1 MDEIDKLNEKLIN
14 LKMQYADIL
23 TKYHNLEKDKDD
35 LNNEIFDL
43 NIKEAENI
51 KKFNN
56 EINKFQHE
64 LTQKDTENEK
74 KIKDMQKII
83 DRQELK

>member
-1 MDEIDKLNEKLIN
+1 LEEIDRLNEKLLD
-14 LKMQYADIL
+14 LKIQYADIL
-23 TKYHNLEKDKDD
+23 TKYHSLENDKDD
-35 LNNEIFDL
+35 LKNEIFNM

-51 KKFNN
+51 KKFND

-64 LTQKDTENEK
+64 LSQKDLENAN

-83 DRQELK
+83 DRQELQ